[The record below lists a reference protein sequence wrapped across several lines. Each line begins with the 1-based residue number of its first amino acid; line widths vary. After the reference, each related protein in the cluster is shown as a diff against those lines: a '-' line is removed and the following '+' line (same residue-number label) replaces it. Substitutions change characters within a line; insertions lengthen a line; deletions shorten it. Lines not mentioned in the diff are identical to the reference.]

1 MKLKVSEY
9 TPFLFIGLLIVIIA
23 RHFYNPLN
31 MTDGWDMMNQNGNI
45 SIPEPVAQAILAIF
59 LPVMMS
65 MMALMTYMFEVMKA
79 MNESKLIILFMAE
92 FTCFGYLII
101 TYCLEKFHAHWHEEE
116 GIFAMCVDMLCIEN
130 IVLYIFTLLSYAIS
144 RLFQNAG
151 IPDEVYGILAFLL
164 ALPMMWGFLF
174 QMLYFMIE
182 FCVGVAVPGIIA
194 TLLAN
199 VIGERAAVWIMLALL
214 VLFSQVIWRLCSEV
228 IYNKLLD
235 TFSFHRLSLLD

>member
-130 IVLYIFTLLSYAIS
+130 IVYPRFKRLLWIK
-144 RLFQNAG
+144 
-151 IPDEVYGILAFLL
+151 
-164 ALPMMWGFLF
+164 
-174 QMLYFMIE
+174 
-182 FCVGVAVPGIIA
+182 
-194 TLLAN
+194 
-199 VIGERAAVWIMLALL
+199 IMLQYA
-214 VLFSQVIWRLCSEV
+214 VIFCRNLFTAYCCGEIKNWLYCKHRVIHE
-228 IYNKLLD
+228 
-235 TFSFHRLSLLD
+235 SFF